1 MIRRPPRSTLFPY
14 TTLFRS
20 NPTIPTN
27 GGGIMI
33 QGTPDT
39 DPVCGTIPD
48 ADCPP
53 GLSDGTGP
61 GLVINANLIQGN
73 SADSGSGGGIR
84 LQQVNGTEVATLGG
98 SYPITA
104 ADGAHTVT
112 IRTPATATLPAVGD
126 SVTIA
131 GGSGAG
137 YNGTFTV
144 TRVGTRLFTYLD
156 TTTGLGGGTGGTFT
170 DTTAAGT
177 AQPITSATEAG
188 PTTGP
193 ITNTPSPTAGGTS
206 TLSGGKTPGEKS
218 AYTMTCTP
226 SSVTSVTCP
235 GGATAAGAFTYT
247 DPRNLLTAGTGG
259 GRFHSHPQTPT
270 PGPPDRRAHIQQTNT
285 NKPAGGGSA
294 GRIW

>member
-1 MIRRPPRSTLFPY
+1 LCLQLHPNVHNNMITDNSSIGDELFSATLSGGGGVSFCTGNDY
-14 TTLFRS
+14 YKFNYNWVCGNISAGEGGGLVHLGEIYNGDIEHNSVVFNQSS

-84 LQQVNGTEVATLGG
+84 LQQVNGTEVATFGG
-98 SYPITA
+98 IYPITA
-104 ADGAHTVT
+104 ADEAHTVT

-131 GGSGAG
+131 GVSVAG

-156 TTTGLGGGTGGTFT
+156 TTTGLGGG
-170 DTTAAGT
+170 DRK
-177 AQPITSATEAG
+177 
-188 PTTGP
+188 
-193 ITNTPSPTAGGTS
+193 S
-206 TLSGGKTPGEKS
+206 TRLNSSHGYISYAVFCLEKKKKQ
-218 AYTMTCTP
+218 Y
-226 SSVTSVTCP
+226 
-235 GGATAAGAFTYT
+235 
-247 DPRNLLTAGTGG
+247 
-259 GRFHSHPQTPT
+259 
-270 PGPPDRRAHIQQTNT
+270 
-285 NKPAGGGSA
+285 
-294 GRIW
+294 